1 MVYTSF
7 FFFDTQVAQKTA
19 QKVYIQNYGRIER
32 CTVANCGDPQVV
44 YHGDKPKEREEVSN
58 EEKKA
63 WPALHASG
71 VDFSD
76 IWEFQDKL
84 DVRYLYS
91 NSIHDMLNTF
101 GVEAARETIIREINH
116 VFKSYGI
123 SVSNRHLNLIADYMT
138 FSGGYRPMS
147 RMGGI
152 AESTSPFCRM
162 TFETATKFIVQ
173 AATYGEVD
181 WLETPSARICLGL
194 PALSGTGGFDLL
206 QRIEV

>member
-1 MVYTSF
+1 M
-7 FFFDTQVAQKTA
+7 
-19 QKVYIQNYGRIER
+19 
-32 CTVANCGDPQVV
+32 ANCGDPQVI
-44 YHGDKPKEREEVSN
+44 YYGDNPKERAEISN

-63 WPALHASG
+63 SPALHASG
-71 VDFSD
+71 VDFAGL
-76 IWEFQDKL
+76 WEFQDKL

-123 SVSNRHLNLIADYMT
+123 SVSIRHLNLIADYMT

-181 WLETPSARICLGL
+181 RLETPSARICLGL
-194 PALSGTGGFDLL
+194 PALTGTGCFDLL
-206 QRIEV
+206 QRMDL